1 MRRPFA
7 AVALAVVLVPRV
19 APAFD
24 VTECHQTVP
33 SQETGILQ
41 VDLVC
46 DSQGG
51 PNVNL
56 GRHSRLEM
64 NGHTI
69 SGGYIGV
76 STEAGRTGEI
86 VGPGE
91 IFGVTGGDA
100 SSAFGCAIAPAG
112 KVVIRDVTLRD
123 NIRGIVSVYDYAMK
137 LENVTIIDNAIE
149 GIASRAGNL
158 GSGIGPGKG
167 QITARNVTIS
177 GNGGNGI
184 EAYGKLSLRDS
195 AVSGNGGDGIVSAG
209 RTFTLQNVD
218 VTGNTGAGIRSTSP
232 KRGKLKDSAATGNG
246 PDGDIA
252 APVAPKL
259 VTSTCEHSVN
269 TALGGT
275 LGICTGD

>member
-1 MRRPFA
+1 MARLHALVAAITFA
-7 AVALAVVLVPRV
+7 APSLA
-19 APAFD
+19 AGFD

-33 SQETGILQ
+33 SHETGFLQ

-76 STEAGRTGEI
+76 STEVGRTGEI

-91 IFGVTGGDA
+91 IYGVLGGGA
-100 SSAFGCAIAPAG
+100 SGVFGCAIAPAG
-112 KVVIRDVTLRD
+112 KVVIRDVTLR
-123 NIRGIVSVYDYAMK
+123 NNTRGIVSVYDYAMK
-137 LENVTIIDNAIE
+137 LENVTIIDNADE

-158 GSGIGPGKG
+158 GSAIGPGKG

-195 AVSGNGGDGIVSAG
+195 TVSGNGGDGIVSAG

-218 VTGNTGAGIRSTSP
+218 VIGNTGAGVRSTSP
-232 KRGKLKDSAATGNG
+232 KRGKLKDSAATGSG

-252 APVAPKL
+252 APIAPKL
-259 VTSTCEHSVN
+259 VASTCEHSVN